1 MGILEGRAALVTGAG
16 RGIGRGIA
24 RLLAQEGARVV
35 VNDLG
40 TSLAG
45 EGQDVGPAQQVVNEI
60 TAAGGRAVANTGSV
74 TDFEQAS
81 EMVAQCVREFG
92 QLDVLVNVA
101 GILRDRMIFNMTEAE
116 WDAVIAVHLKG
127 TFNTTRAASIQ
138 MRQAGYGRII
148 SMGSSSAYG
157 APGQPNYAAAKNGI
171 TGLMWSCANA
181 LSR

>member
-1 MGILEGRAALVTGAG
+1 
-16 RGIGRGIA
+16 
-24 RLLAQEGARVV
+24 
-35 VNDLG
+35 D
-40 TSLAG
+40 
-45 EGQDVGPAQQVVNEI
+45 QVVAEI
-60 TAAGGRAVANTGSV
+60 KKAGGTAQANYGSV
-74 TDFEQAS
+74 SDFAQGTAMVEQVVKAW
-81 EMVAQCVREFG
+81 G
-92 QLDVLVNVA
+92 KIDILVHVA

-148 SMGSSSAYG
+148 SMSSSSAYG

-181 LSR
+181 LSRYGITANSILPSGSPPKID